1 MANTKKL
8 LDKFIGS
15 MPGRTYVRRFYNAS
29 EDEIPEILER
39 GIVARG
45 PAGMTR
51 RDINGPTVRTSVNKD
66 LLTGKGPVQ
75 VEMEIPKDWYREN
88 AVDVDGGKWTVP
100 YETTQRHVDEP
111 YLGPEYPETWR
122 DKQLLGV
129 DDGGRINR
137 FDSDIPRQFIKRI
150 HGRNGVIRNLPDYHP
165 HETTHE
171 YYRTMEDRYPYKR
184 GSYKT
189 MEDRNPYP
197 TEYNPEDL
205 IRLR

>member
-51 RDINGPTVRTSVNKD
+51 RDFNGPTVRTSVNKD

-75 VEMEIPKDWYREN
+75 VEMEIPKDWYRKN
-88 AVDVDGGKWTVP
+88 AVDVDGGRWTVP
-100 YETTQRHVDEP
+100 YEITQRHVDEP

-150 HGRNGVIRNLPDYHP
+150 HGRNGEI
-165 HETTHE
+165 
-171 YYRTMEDRYPYKR
+171 RTMEDRNPYKR
-184 GSYKT
+184 GYYRT

-197 TEYNPEDL
+197 TNPEDF
-205 IRLR
+205 IRGL